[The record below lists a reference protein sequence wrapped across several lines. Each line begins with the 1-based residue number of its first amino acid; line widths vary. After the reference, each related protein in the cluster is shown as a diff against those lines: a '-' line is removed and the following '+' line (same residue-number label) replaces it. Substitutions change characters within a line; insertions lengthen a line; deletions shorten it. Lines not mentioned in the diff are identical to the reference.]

1 MSDARTGGPTATI
14 APPPSAAR
22 RLRDIGRSLAH
33 RNFRL
38 FFAGQSVS
46 LLGTW
51 MQQTAMTWLVY
62 RLTQEQHGDSALIL
76 GITGFAG
83 QIPVLLLG
91 PFAGVYSDRWHRH
104 RIA

>member
-1 MSDARTGGPTATI
+1 MSEAKTGGRTQRPRLQ
-14 APPPSAAR
+14 PGG
-22 RLRDIGRSLAH
+22 RLREIGRSLAH

-62 RLTQEQHGDSALIL
+62 RLTQEQHQDSAL
-76 GITGFAG
+76 
-83 QIPVLLLG
+83 LLG
-91 PFAGVYSDRWHRH
+91 RH
-104 RIA
+104 RFCRADPRFALGSFCRRL